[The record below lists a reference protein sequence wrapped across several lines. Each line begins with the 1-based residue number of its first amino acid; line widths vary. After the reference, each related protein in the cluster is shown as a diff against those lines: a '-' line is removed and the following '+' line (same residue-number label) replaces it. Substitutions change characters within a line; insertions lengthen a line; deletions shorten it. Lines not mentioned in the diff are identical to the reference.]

1 MIGKISGLLIE
12 SSFTEIMID
21 VNGVAYLLNIPM
33 STFDA
38 LPREGKKV
46 SVFTYLHVREDALE
60 LYGFAEKFEKQLFLL
75 LLSVSGIGPKVAL
88 NILSSMTV
96 NSFCNAIA
104 NADIKAL
111 NRLKGIGKKSAERLV
126 LELKNKVATISP
138 ESQLNKTEHDESHS
152 HEIENAVLALE
163 QLGLKFEYATDA
175 VRNIAANLDKKEC
188 TTENL
193 IKLTLAQ
200 SNK

>member
-1 MIGKISGLLIE
+1 MIGKLTGTLIE
-12 SSFTEIMID
+12 SEFTEIMID
-21 VNGVAYLLNIPM
+21 VNGVGYLLNIPM

-38 LPREGKKV
+38 LPREGKEV

-60 LYGFAEKFEKQLFLL
+60 LYGFAEKFEKKLFLL

-96 NSFCNAIA
+96 NSFCEAIV

-126 LELKNKVATISP
+126 LELKSKVITISP
-138 ESQLNKTEHDESHS
+138 ESQFSTSEQSPAQS
-152 HEIENAVLALE
+152 QEIESAVLALE
-163 QLGLKFEYATDA
+163 QLGLKFDQATEA
-175 VRNIAANLDKKEC
+175 VRKIAMTLDQKEC

>member
-1 MIGKISGLLIE
+1 MIGKLTGTLIE
-12 SSFTEIMID
+12 SAFTEIMID
-21 VNGVAYLLNIPM
+21 VNGVGYIMHIPM

-38 LPREGKKV
+38 LPREGKQV

-96 NSFCNAIA
+96 KSFCEAIV
-104 NADIKAL
+104 NADIKSL

-126 LELKNKVATISP
+126 LELKSKVAIISP
-138 ESQLNKTEHDESHS
+138 ESQFNTSSEHSQS
-152 HEIENAVLALE
+152 QEIENAVLALE
-163 QLGLKFEYATDA
+163 QLGLKFEQATEA
-175 VRNIAANLDKKEC
+175 VRKIAMTLNEKEC

-200 SNK
+200 TNK

>member
-1 MIGKISGLLIE
+1 MIGKLTGTLIE
-12 SSFTEIMID
+12 SEFTEIMID
-21 VNGVAYLLNIPM
+21 VNGVGYLLNIPM

-38 LPREGKKV
+38 LPREGKEV

-60 LYGFAEKFEKQLFLL
+60 LYGFAEKFEKKLFLL

-96 NSFCNAIA
+96 NSFCEAII

-126 LELKNKVATISP
+126 LELKSKVVTISP
-138 ESQLNKTEHDESHS
+138 ESQFSTSEHSPAQS
-152 HEIENAVLALE
+152 QEIESAVLALE
-163 QLGLKFEYATDA
+163 QLGLKFEQATEA
-175 VRNIAANLDKKEC
+175 VRKIAMTLDKKEC

>member
-1 MIGKISGLLIE
+1 MIGKITGTLIE
-12 SSFTEIMID
+12 SAFTEIMID
-21 VNGVAYLLNIPM
+21 VNGVGYILHIPM

-38 LPREGKKV
+38 LPREGKQV

-60 LYGFAEKFEKQLFLL
+60 LYGFSEKFEKKLFLL

-96 NSFCNAIA
+96 KSFCDAIV

-126 LELKNKVATISP
+126 LELKSKVATISP
-138 ESQLNKTEHDESHS
+138 ESQFSNSETSPS
-152 HEIENAVLALE
+152 QSQEIENAVLALE
-163 QLGLKFEYATDA
+163 QLGLKFEQATES
-175 VRNIAANLDKKEC
+175 VRKIALTLDEKEC